1 MREGGDKIMENNI
14 LYHGTT
20 LENYKGIM
28 KDGFIKCSK
37 GIHNQVVFLTDN
49 KKVALLYATNKEIVN
64 VGKRECNC
72 EGVILSVD
80 TSKIRRKIYLGNH
93 IYAILEDISTV
104 HVCDVLNISIEK
116 GIPFQN
122 DGINKQLLKIF
133 LE

>member
-1 MREGGDKIMENNI
+1 M
-14 LYHGTT
+14 
-20 LENYKGIM
+20 
-28 KDGFIKCSK
+28 
-37 GIHNQVVFLTDN
+37 
-49 KKVALLYATNKEIVN
+49 
-64 VGKRECNC
+64 
-72 EGVILSVD
+72 ILSVD

-104 HVCDVLNISIEK
+104 HVCNVLNISIEK